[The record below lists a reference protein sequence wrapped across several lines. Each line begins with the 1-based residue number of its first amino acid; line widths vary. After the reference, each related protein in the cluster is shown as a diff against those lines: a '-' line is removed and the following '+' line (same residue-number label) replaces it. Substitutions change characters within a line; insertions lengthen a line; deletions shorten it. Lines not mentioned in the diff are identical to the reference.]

1 MAITVLL
8 VEDEA
13 AVRDML
19 RFALADRGYQLT
31 EAANARQGY
40 ALLAEQV
47 PDLVLL
53 DWMLPDSSGIEF
65 ARRVRREPAW
75 QKVPII
81 MLTARAEEDD
91 KVRGLGAGADDY
103 VTKPFSVRELQ
114 ARMQAVLRRLSSATT
129 PEKTLSFAGLT
140 LDNEQHRVSVAG
152 RSLQLGPTEYRLLQ
166 FFLQNPERVHSRTQ
180 LLDNVWGQNVY
191 VDERTVDVHI
201 RRLRKVL
208 ASVKLDKHIQ
218 TVRGFGYRFSEHFET

>member
-1 MAITVLL
+1 MMITVLL

-19 RFALADRGYQLT
+19 RFALAGKGYQLL
-31 EAANARQGY
+31 EAATARQGY
-40 ALLAEQV
+40 AQLAEQL

-65 ARRVRREPAW
+65 ARRMRREPAW
-75 QKVPII
+75 QQVPII
-81 MLTARAEEDD
+81 MLTARSEEDD
-91 KVRGLGAGADDY
+91 KVRGLEAGADDY

-114 ARMQAVLRRLSSATT
+114 ARMQALLRRLSAAA
-129 PEKTLSFAGLT
+129 EQQTLTFAGVT
-140 LDNEQHRVSVAG
+140 LDNEQHRVSAAG
-152 RSLQLGPTEYRLLQ
+152 KSLQLGPTEYRLLQ
-166 FFLQNPERVHSRTQ
+166 FFLMNPERVHSRTQ

-201 RRLRKVL
+201 RRLRKAL
-208 ASVKLDKHIQ
+208 ATVALDQHIQ
-218 TVRGFGYRFSEHFET
+218 TVRGFGYRFSENLET

>member
-1 MAITVLL
+1 MTINLLL
-8 VEDEA
+8 VEDES

-19 RFALADRGYQLT
+19 RFALAGKGYQLI

-40 ALLAEQV
+40 ECLGEAL

-65 ARRVRREPAW
+65 ARRMRREPAW
-75 QKVPII
+75 QQVPII
-81 MLTARAEEDD
+81 MLTARAEEGD
-91 KVRGLGAGADDY
+91 KVRGLEAGADDY

-114 ARMQAVLRRLSSATT
+114 ARMQAVLRRLPAAMDE
-129 PEKTLSFAGLT
+129 PMLEFAGMT
-140 LDNEQHRVSVAG
+140 MDMEQHRVSAAG
-152 RSLQLGPTEYRLLQ
+152 QSLQLGPTEFRLLQ
-166 FFLQNPERVHSRTQ
+166 FFLTHPERVHSRTQ

-201 RRLRKVL
+201 RRLRKAL
-208 ASVKLDKHIQ
+208 AVASLDKHIQ
-218 TVRGFGYRFSEHFET
+218 TVRGFGYRFSERLEA

>member
-1 MAITVLL
+1 MTITVLL
-8 VEDEA
+8 VEDET

-19 RFALADRGYQLT
+19 RFALAGKGYQLN

-40 ALLAEQV
+40 ECLAEQL

-65 ARRVRREPAW
+65 ARRMRREPAW

-81 MLTARAEEDD
+81 MLTARAEEAD
-91 KVRGLGAGADDY
+91 KVRGLDAGADDY

-114 ARMQAVLRRLSSATT
+114 ARMQAVLRRLPVAA
-129 PEKTLSFAGLT
+129 EGQTLEFAGLT
-140 LDNEQHRVSVAG
+140 LDKDQHRVSAAG
-152 RSLQLGPTEYRLLQ
+152 QSLQLGPTEFRLLQ
-166 FFLQNPERVHSRTQ
+166 FFLMNPERVHSRTQ
-180 LLDNVWGQNVY
+180 LLDNVWGQNIY

-201 RRLRKVL
+201 RRLRKALSAV
-208 ASVKLDKHIQ
+208 SLDKHIQ
-218 TVRGFGYRFSEHFET
+218 TVRGFGYRFSEYLDK